1 MIYLKTLLATLTI
14 LITSAVSLMLGGVI
28 SIEAINKYVIVVNYE
43 SFSQVDKSKIECV
56 LRDEIGDIVGIGIA
70 NVPNN
75 IAKVILGISSGD
87 MAKICRYSMPRKIKV
102 FASTTHI
109 D

>member
-1 MIYLKTLLATLTI
+1 
-14 LITSAVSLMLGGVI
+14 MLGGVI
-28 SIEAINKYVIVVNYE
+28 SIEAINKYAIVVNYE